1 MSERKPKVSIV
12 IPTYNMQE
20 HLGETIDSILSQTLD
35 SYEVIIVDD
44 CSTDGTA
51 QVALK
56 YCEIDSRIRYVKLDA
71 NSNLPAVPRNR
82 GIELSQGEYIAF
94 LDHDDLWSP
103 RKLERQIAFLDTH
116 PNFGMVHSH
125 LFVFTP
131 RNRYRGILHLPN
143 PLLQRTNQG
152 VLATRN
158 TVQTSSVV
166 VRRSILQEL
175 KGFDERPELRTV
187 EDFHLWIRVSRTTT
201 IAYLSE
207 IQGRYR
213 KADSG
218 ASAQE
223 NLMKRHEQIDLFEGT
238 SLVSHSPSFQYR
250 LRRKVFGWPVAAY
263 CFVIE
268 APLRKLFNFKPR
280 VL

>member
-94 LDHDDLWSP
+94 LDHDDL
-103 RKLERQIAFLDTH
+103 
-116 PNFGMVHSH
+116 
-125 LFVFTP
+125 
-131 RNRYRGILHLPN
+131 
-143 PLLQRTNQG
+143 
-152 VLATRN
+152 
-158 TVQTSSVV
+158 
-166 VRRSILQEL
+166 
-175 KGFDERPELRTV
+175 
-187 EDFHLWIRVSRTTT
+187 
-201 IAYLSE
+201 
-207 IQGRYR
+207 
-213 KADSG
+213 
-218 ASAQE
+218 
-223 NLMKRHEQIDLFEGT
+223 
-238 SLVSHSPSFQYR
+238 SHSLY
-250 LRRKVFGWPVAAY
+250 
-263 CFVIE
+263 
-268 APLRKLFNFKPR
+268 
-280 VL
+280 